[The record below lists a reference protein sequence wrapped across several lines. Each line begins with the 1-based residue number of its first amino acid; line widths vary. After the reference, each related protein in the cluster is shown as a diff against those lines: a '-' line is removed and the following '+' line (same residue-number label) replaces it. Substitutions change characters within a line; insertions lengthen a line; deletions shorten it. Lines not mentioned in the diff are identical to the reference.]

1 MEQYA
6 IIMGET
12 FLSWNALIL
21 TAAAA
26 VSICF
31 FLAFYLGKTG
41 NAIAGFVA
49 VPVCLVLS
57 LVCPAGSI
65 CRVPAGGRDCPGAV
79 SEPESA
85 PDAGLHGHCRL
96 RRNGG
101 GTAGFLFQ

>member
-41 NAIAGFVA
+41 
-49 VPVCLVLS
+49 LS
-57 LVCPAGSI
+57 T
-65 CRVPAGGRDCPGAV
+65 
-79 SEPESA
+79 
-85 PDAGLHGHCRL
+85 
-96 RRNGG
+96 
-101 GTAGFLFQ
+101 GTAGRTAMKASGLP